1 MRRVVVNLLTAP
13 IALEPFIT
21 VATFTYPHEAA
32 ILKGRLESEGIECF
46 LRDELTVQVYNFYS
60 NAIGGVKLQVRRS
73 DASLVYRILDDI
85 GMNGLVENAP
95 TNGFMEKF
103 DRATRRLP
111 LLNNV
116 FPALRLVLVVTGFVL
131 FLLLFVYYAVFPKID
146 FQSPPQTEITWPQ
159 RLPSKNLLK

>member
-1 MRRVVVNLLTAP
+1 MD
-13 IALEPFIT
+13 PFIT

-60 NAIGGVKLQVRRS
+60 NAIGGVKLQVRRA
-73 DASLVYRILDDI
+73 DVSLVYRILEDI
-85 GMNGLVENAP
+85 GITGSVENAP

-111 LLNNV
+111 LLNKV
-116 FPALRLVLVVTGFVL
+116 FPALRLVLVITGLVM
-131 FLLLFVYYAVFPKID
+131 FLMLFVYYAVFPKVD
-146 FQSPPQTEITWPQ
+146 FQSTPHTEIVWPQ
-159 RLPSKNLLK
+159 RLPSKNLVQ